1 MLAYPEIGRA
11 TGLGLDGPGCAHGY
25 SRFLYPVGLLTYN
38 VTALRQVYDLF
49 KSTTIGIPAL
59 NFSSVAF
66 EGYSV
71 NGTKAI
77 PAASSAYAHRED
89 NILA

>member
-11 TGLGLDGPGCAHGY
+11 TGLGLDGPGCAPGY
-25 SRFLYPVGLLTYN
+25 SRSQYPVGLLTYN
-38 VTALRQVYDLF
+38 VTALRQVYEYF
-49 KSTTIGIPAL
+49 KNTTIANPAL
-59 NFSSVAF
+59 NNSGVAF